1 MQMELFD
8 LNVDDRVKNMQTYIK
23 IKLYRTLY
31 WFPDANEIVEIGEKH
46 KVSGRL
52 PLDCFISI
60 AKEYIKFMEENLD
73 ILEVEDEDY
82 FDKNAIQDHKKIISF
97 YKKRLNIEE

>member
-1 MQMELFD
+1 MQTELFTLD
-8 LNVDDRVKNMQTYIK
+8 VDNRVENMRTYIK

-31 WFPDANEIVEIGEKH
+31 WFPDAKEIVEIGEKY

-60 AKEYIKFMEENLD
+60 AKEYIKFMEENLEV
-73 ILEVEDEDY
+73 LEFEDEDY
-82 FDKNAIQDHKKIISF
+82 FDKNAIQDHKQIIAF
-97 YKKRLNIEE
+97 YKKCLKIEE